1 MTLADRGKH
10 FGQIDALRSFAVLM
24 VVLTHWL
31 PNTKLGEFES
41 GIYGVDMFFTIS
53 GFLIT
58 YLFFID
64 KERHSDGKG
73 AVLGNFYMRRVLR
86 IFPIYYLLLFVF
98 ILLNKTLHVW
108 IWNEGNGIYYLTY
121 ASNILF
127 FLKGDQSTELQHT
140 WSLCVE
146 EQFYIFWPLCLLFLS
161 QRQTLYF
168 LIAVFVTGIVSNFL
182 WMGIK
187 IRLFPIGNF
196 HTLGIGALL
205 AYLVLYHKQD
215 DFYRTTLKKY
225 CLPAFFASFA
235 LLCIF
240 LFYHFSTTLM
250 IPFLLSLSSGLI
262 LFIAYNGETTL
273 LNPVLNSKQLQYLG
287 KLSYGIYLYHKPIP
301 SFLKIIFL
309 KLHVALPAPPI
320 YFLLCVAVI
329 IPIVITSYYLIEK
342 PILKLKTKFI

>member
-1 MTLADRGKH
+1 MALADRGKH
-10 FGQIDALRSFAVLM
+10 FGQVDTLRAVAVLL

-31 PNTKLGEFES
+31 PNTKLGDFES

-64 KERHSDGKG
+64 KERHSDAKG
-73 AVLGNFYMRRVLR
+73 SVLGNFYMRRLLR

-121 ASNILF
+121 ASNVLF

-146 EQFYIFWPLCLLFLS
+146 EQFYIFWPLCLILLS
-161 QRQTLYF
+161 KRQTLYF
-168 LIAVFVTGIVSNFL
+168 LVAVFIAGIASNFL
-182 WMGIK
+182 WAGHK
-187 IRLFPIGNF
+187 VRLFPLGNF

-215 DFYRTTLKKY
+215 NFYSAVLKRY
-225 CLPAFFASFA
+225 ALPGFVISF
-235 LLCIF
+235 IF
-240 LFYHFSTTLM
+240 LCVFLSCHFSNNLM
-250 IPFLLSLSSGLI
+250 IPFFLALSSGLI
-262 LFIAYNGETTL
+262 LFIAYNGETSL
-273 LNPVLNSKQLQYLG
+273 LNPILNSKQLQYIG

-301 SFLKIIFL
+301 SFLKILFL
-309 KLHVALPAPPI
+309 KLHMETPSPVL
-320 YFLLCVAVI
+320 YFLLCTAVI
-329 IPIVITSYYLIEK
+329 IPVVLASYYLIEK

>member
-1 MTLADRGKH
+1 
-10 FGQIDALRSFAVLM
+10 
-24 VVLTHWL
+24 
-31 PNTKLGEFES
+31 
-41 GIYGVDMFFTIS
+41 MFFAIS

-64 KERHSDGKG
+64 KERYSDAKG
-73 AVLGNFYMRRVLR
+73 SVLGNFYMRRLLR

-98 ILLNKTLHVW
+98 ILLNKTLNVW
-108 IWNEGNGIYYLTY
+108 IWNEGNGIFYLTY

-146 EQFYIFWPLCLLFLS
+146 EQFYIFWPLCLIFLPK
-161 QRQTLYF
+161 RHTLYF
-168 LIAVFVTGIVSNFL
+168 LIAIFVSGIVSNFF
-182 WMGIK
+182 WMGNK

-205 AYLVLYHKQD
+205 AYLVLYHKED
-215 DFYRTTLKKY
+215 AFYSDILKKY
-225 CLPAFFASFA
+225 SFPAFVVTLF

-240 LFYHFSTTLM
+240 LLFPISENFMTPLC
-250 IPFLLSLSSGLI
+250 LALSSGLI
-262 LFIAYNGETTL
+262 LFIAYNGETPI
-273 LNPVLNSKQLQYLG
+273 LNPILNSKQLQYIG

-309 KLHVALPAPPI
+309 KLHIGLPSPI
-320 YFLLCVAVI
+320 LYFFLCTAVI
-329 IPIVITSYYLIEK
+329 IPIVLLSYYFIEK
-342 PILKLKTKFI
+342 PILKLKAKFI